1 MIGMYGEDADYYAL
15 KGIVEEL
22 LAKLNITD
30 YDICTCKNNPS
41 YHPGRTAELT
51 VDGKILAIM
60 GEIHPNV
67 QENYEIGVRVYAAE
81 IDMDYAFA
89 IEKKEKSY
97 QQLPKFPAA
106 TRDFAFLCDVQTPV
120 LTLEKMIAKAVGP
133 TLESIQLFDVYRG
146 KQIPEDKKS
155 VAFSVTMRSPDR
167 TLTDEEADGAMKRVV
182 KALLKENITLRS

>member
-1 MIGMYGEDADYYAL
+1 
-15 KGIVEEL
+15 
-22 LAKLNITD
+22 
-30 YDICTCKNNPS
+30 
-41 YHPGRTAELT
+41 
-51 VDGKILAIM
+51 M

-97 QQLPKFPAA
+97 QQLPKFPAV

-182 KALLKENITLRS
+182 KALSKENITLRS